1 MTEEGDDR
9 SVGRMAVLSK
19 VLPPLGLLNALILA
33 LLQRYWSSVRASLAL
48 QVCFVLIA
56 LSTLVCVVVY
66 VAVFTSAASVARA
79 FLSLVVDKSRRF
91 ASRRVFSRG
100 TLAPAAGTIGSI
112 FLVAICYCYLS
123 AFWCAIV
130 YAAVGLCVLCSVLI
144 KSNFLRQTK
153 PGNTRND
160 GRTPCADCRK
170 YNARLETSL
179 QRELTAISHGL
190 TVRLSPDSVGDQLEG
205 TCPCQAPGSAHVVM
219 TAHVVC
225 NAHYVIDTAYVD
237 SDGRGRCSWVRLP
250 SGLAS
255 ELPDDFLRLCFVS
268 QPTPAADHDQAAGS
282 VWSLLSGQRC
292 MRLLLNSLVCSLTTT
307 NGAVLTR
314 TVAGPR
320 GYRDYEVKFRIA
332 LEYRFVDHC
341 SKLITGLWSLLAR
354 SNVSS
359 HGP

>member
-1 MTEEGDDR
+1 MTEEGDDP

-56 LSTLVCVVVY
+56 VSTFVCVVVY
-66 VAVFTSAASVARA
+66 VVVFTSAASIAHT

-91 ASRRVFSRG
+91 ASRREISRR

-112 FLVAICYCYLS
+112 FLLAICYCYLS
-123 AFWCAIV
+123 AFWCAVV
-130 YAAVGLCVLCSVLI
+130 YTAVGLCVLCSVLV
-144 KSNFLRQTK
+144 KFNFLRQAK
-153 PGNTRND
+153 PGNARND

-179 QRELTAISHGL
+179 QRELTAISAGL
-190 TVRLSPDSVGDQLEG
+190 TVRLSPDTVGDQLEG
-205 TCPCQAPGSAHVVM
+205 ACPCQAPGSAHVVM

-268 QPTPAADHDQAAGS
+268 QPTPAADHDQTTGS

-307 NGAVLTR
+307 SGAVLTR

-320 GYRDYEVKFRIA
+320 GYRDYEVKFSIA
-332 LEYRFVDHC
+332 LEYRFVEHC
-341 SKLITGLWSLLAR
+341 SKLTAGLSSLL
-354 SNVSS
+354 
-359 HGP
+359 